1 MTQFTKTYTI
11 TSIIN
16 ILTFFSGISHT
27 VSSLQEMETNN
38 SVNASSSNCL
48 HLLSDP
54 DFSHAPERFTMNL
67 ITAIINI
74 ITAPVA
80 VVTNVLVVIAI
91 FSCSRLRTPS
101 NLLIGCL
108 AVSDVLVGLTVQPG
122 YITYR
127 LMENQF
133 RSVPCFV
140 RITYASA
147 FYLCFGVSFMTLSA
161 VSYERFV
168 AVRLRIRYNA
178 IFSSR
183 RVVNYML
190 VIWLLN
196 ILLSALQW
204 AKISQV
210 AVSTHL
216 ALWLICLIF
225 SVATQIRAVLIIFR
239 RNRRQVQVHLQDAN
253 NVQRQ
258 IRETKLAR
266 SISIIVGVYLILNF
280 PVLFVEFYNIILK
293 LDLKT
298 NNHYSWSET
307 LAFLNSCSN
316 PFICCWKNRQ
326 ICQKVRALLKKVFC
340 WISDSGEDN

>member
-1 MTQFTKTYTI
+1 MDT
-11 TSIIN
+11 N
-16 ILTFFSGISHT
+16 ISVN
-27 VSSLQEMETNN
+27 VSS
-38 SVNASSSNCL
+38 SSCL

-54 DFSHAPERFTMNL
+54 DFSQASQRFTMNL
-67 ITAIINI
+67 VTAIINI
-74 ITAPVA
+74 ITAPFA
-80 VVTNVLVVIAI
+80 VVTNVVVVIAI

-108 AVSDVLVGLTVQPG
+108 AVSDILVGLTVQPG

-127 LMENQF
+127 LMENQL

-140 RITYASA
+140 RVVYASS

-168 AVRLRIRYNA
+168 AVRLHARYNEY
-178 IFSSR
+178 FSSR

-190 VIWLLN
+190 GIWLLN
-196 ILLSALQW
+196 SLLSALQW

-210 AVSTHL
+210 AVGMHL
-216 ALWLICLIF
+216 VLWLICLIV
-225 SVATQIRAVLIIFR
+225 SVATQIGVLFVVR
-239 RNRRQVQVHLQDAN
+239 RNRRQVQPHLQGAN

-266 SISIIVGVYLILNF
+266 SISIIIGIYLILNF
-280 PVLFVEFYNIILK
+280 PVLFVSFYNVILK

-298 NNHYSWSET
+298 NNHYSWTET

-326 ICQKVRALLKKVFC
+326 IRQKVRALLKRVFC
-340 WISDSGEDN
+340 WISDSGENN